1 MALSEALQMQYEE
14 FETNVRKLDQLIS
27 QLELWSDEYT
37 INHKKEEVRL
47 PEYIELHLNL
57 ESFKEALESEMNLL
71 SQEAQ
76 LTEAVAKAKA
86 HIEERLK
93 SYEETEEVIH
103 DWIREMKNPYA
114 LIHNSSVL
122 EKNKEYI
129 LSIINE

>member
-14 FETNVRKLDQLIS
+14 FETNIRKLDQLIS

-86 HIEERLK
+86 HIEE
-93 SYEETEEVIH
+93 
-103 DWIREMKNPYA
+103 
-114 LIHNSSVL
+114 
-122 EKNKEYI
+122 
-129 LSIINE
+129 

>member
-1 MALSEALQMQYEE
+1 MVLSEALQMQYEE

-57 ESFKEALESEMNLL
+57 EAFKEALESEMNLL
-71 SQEAQ
+71 GQEAQ

-86 HIEERLK
+86 YIEDRLK
-93 SYEETEEVIH
+93 SYEETEKVIH

-129 LSIINE
+129 VSIINE

>member
-1 MALSEALQMQYEE
+1 M
-14 FETNVRKLDQLIS
+14 V
-27 QLELWSDEYT
+27 
-37 INHKKEEVRL
+37 EEVGTSMIF
-47 PEYIELHLNL
+47 EG
-57 ESFKEALESEMNLL
+57 K
-71 SQEAQ
+71 
-76 LTEAVAKAKA
+76 VVKAKA